1 MGNCAGAHMR
11 EVDQF
16 TIIDGLIAAAYEA
29 AEGSGNWEEFVAA
42 VGTAFPH
49 SKTAFCLFD
58 RSVDHCPA
66 FSSVNF
72 DPEYLQSWEEYYSFT
87 NPWIKMT
94 EGNGWDF
101 RWSDEYVSDND
112 LKRTEFYSG
121 WVKPQG
127 DISLGFAMSISNE
140 PDRTFLLS
148 NTFRHKDRPAAQR
161 QLSIMR
167 RVRPHLLRAY
177 RLQSALGRAKAYA
190 DTLESALNTVNHAL
204 MVIDFDCR
212 VKFANKAADEMLSSG
227 LLFTCAG
234 STAIRMKH
242 TEDDDAI
249 KSLARRMKIPSDVP
263 DLPFVELHSKDPR
276 RFYALLAPI
285 YHGRAGSKLYEA
297 GAMPASLILLILDV
311 HATGNDPA
319 AVFRRLFGLAPAEA
333 RVAMAFCRGE
343 TIRDYAELHRIGY
356 ETARKQ
362 LQSVQEKAGV
372 KRQAEL
378 MRLLTR
384 VTLLP
389 LQGAS
394 RGGDV

>member
-1 MGNCAGAHMR
+1 MR

-16 TIIDGLIAAAYEA
+16 TIIDGLIAAAYDA
-29 AEGSGNWEEFVAA
+29 AEGAGNWDNFMAA
-42 VGTAFPH
+42 AGTAFPH

-72 DPEYLQSWEEYYSFT
+72 DPEYLRSWEQYYSFT

-94 EGNGWDF
+94 EGNRWDF
-101 RWSDEYVSDND
+101 RWSDEYVSDDD

-127 DISLGFAMSISNE
+127 DISLGFAMNISNE
-140 PDRTFLLS
+140 ADRTFLLS
-148 NTFRHKDRPAAQR
+148 HTFRQRDRPAARQ

-190 DTLESALNTVNHAL
+190 DTLTSALDAVGHAL
-204 MVIDFDCR
+204 MIVDFDCR
-212 VKFANKAADEMLSSG
+212 VKFANKAADEMMSSG
-227 LLFTCAG
+227 LLLTSAV
-234 STAIRMKH
+234 SNSIRMKH

-249 KSLARRMKIPSDVP
+249 KSLARRMKIPREVS
-263 DLPFVELHSKDPR
+263 DLPFIELHSKDPR
-276 RFYALLAPI
+276 RFYALLAPV
-285 YHGRAGSKLYEA
+285 YHKRSESKLYEA
-297 GAMPASLILLILDV
+297 DAPPASLILLILDV
-311 HATGNDPA
+311 HETGSDPA

-333 RVAMAFCRGE
+333 RIAMAFCRGE

-362 LQSVQEKAGV
+362 LLSVQDKVGV

-384 VTLLP
+384 ITSLP
-389 LQGAS
+389 IV
-394 RGGDV
+394 RRKPVR